1 MSKYGID
8 YVRIRLELDRRVLSD
23 YPIRTPE
30 DAVMFLSEQMKDLD
44 REVLAVVDLA
54 LDGRPVN
61 MTMASVGTLKA
72 AIAEP
77 RELYKAAIL
86 CNADSILLAHN
97 HPSGALEASSH
108 DVDIT
113 NRMIECGRILGIPLV
128 DHVII
133 AGYTGMYRSL
143 REDCLCD
150 FEQVNLSM
158 AAEERSRYMAR

>member
-23 YPIRTPE
+23 FPIRTPE
-30 DAVMFLSEQMKDLD
+30 DAVLFLSEQMKDLD
-44 REVLAVVDLA
+44 REILTVVDLA
-54 LDGRPVN
+54 PDGRPVN
-61 MTMASVGTLKA
+61 MTMASVGTLKL

-86 CNADSILLAHN
+86 SNADAILLAHN
-97 HPSGALEASSH
+97 HPSGSLEASSI
-108 DVDIT
+108 DVDMT
-113 NRMIECGRILGIPLV
+113 QRMIECGKILGIPVV

-133 AGYTGMYRSL
+133 AGYTGLYRSL
-143 REDCLCD
+143 REDHLCE

>member
-54 LDGRPVN
+54 PDGRPVN

-86 CNADSILLAHN
+86 CNADSILLA
-97 HPSGALEASSH
+97 SMMWTS
-108 DVDIT
+108 
-113 NRMIECGRILGIPLV
+113 R
-128 DHVII
+128 
-133 AGYTGMYRSL
+133 TG
-143 REDCLCD
+143 
-150 FEQVNLSM
+150 
-158 AAEERSRYMAR
+158 

>member
-8 YVRIRLELDRRVLSD
+8 YVRIRLELDRRVLTD
-23 YPIRTPE
+23 YPITNPE
-30 DAVMFLSEQMKDLD
+30 DAVFFLSEQMKDLD

-54 LDGRPVN
+54 SDGRPVN
-61 MTMASVGTLKA
+61 MTMASVGTLKV
-72 AIAEP
+72 AIVEP

-97 HPSGALEASSH
+97 HPSGSLEASSH
-108 DVDIT
+108 DIDIT
-113 NRMIECGRILGIPLV
+113 NRMIECGKILGIPLV

-143 REDCLCD
+143 REDHLCE
-150 FEQVNLSM
+150 FEQAGISL
-158 AAEERSRYMAR
+158 AAEERNRYMAR

>member
-30 DAVMFLSEQMKDLD
+30 DAVLFLSEQMKDLD
-44 REVLAVVDLA
+44 REILTVVDLA
-54 LDGRPVN
+54 PDGRPVN
-61 MTMASVGTLKA
+61 MTMASVGTLKL

-86 CNADSILLAHN
+86 SNADAILLAHN
-97 HPSGALEASSH
+97 HPSGSLEASSI
-108 DVDIT
+108 DVDMT
-113 NRMIECGRILGIPLV
+113 QRMIDCGKILGIPVV

-133 AGYTGMYRSL
+133 AGYTGLYRSL
-143 REDCLCD
+143 REDHLCE

>member
-8 YVRIRLELDRRVLSD
+8 YVRIRLELDRRVLTN
-23 YPIRTPE
+23 YPITNPE
-30 DAVMFLSEQMKDLD
+30 DVVFFLSEQMKDLD

-54 LDGRPVN
+54 SDGRPVN

-97 HPSGALEASSH
+97 HPSGSLEASSH
-108 DVDIT
+108 DIDIT
-113 NRMIECGRILGIPLV
+113 NRMIECGKILGIPLV

-143 REDCLCD
+143 REDHLCE
-150 FEQVNLSM
+150 FEQARISM
-158 AAEERSRYMAR
+158 AAEGRNRYMAR